1 MPSFKYNPSRKPTF
15 NGVSQTNSD
24 ENKVEKIEDV
34 KIEQVEEK
42 KVLEESKPVVEER
55 KPIQQPVSQTP
66 RPMPRPINSTP
77 RSTSSGFSFMSS
89 PTSKKETETPIII
102 KKEEETKPVE
112 QIETRKEEPIV
123 IKKESNTEDD
133 IKIFL
138 NKTVQEEEYV
148 APEESIEQVIEEPE
162 KSTEIDFPMDEIKL
176 EDEDFFGIDDL
187 KPVKKE
193 KPVKQ
198 PKEKKKRE
206 KTKKPIKL
214 NKKTVVKIGTILGI
228 SLIIFL
234 IVFIVSNIIQSTNV
248 NYSITNDDLRARVVQ
263 HVEPGDLID
272 VKNSLPL
279 QITSKDLII
288 TDTMGGE
295 EIEVILW
302 DYTNTNLNKLN
313 ISIDGKPIKENVTLK
328 RKPLKL
334 KLPRECRLEINIA
347 EEVSSPNTTYAMK
360 VNDNVYFNKL
370 STTRG
375 SIIYF
380 SQSSSESN
388 VPTTPTQEQTPE
400 TAPPVLESEITTEEC
415 ETCNTDNAE
424 PVVVSE

>member
-1 MPSFKYNPSRKPTF
+1 MPSFKYNPNRKPTF
-15 NGVSQTNSD
+15 NGVSQTKSD
-24 ENKVEKIEDV
+24 ENKIEKVEDV
-34 KIEQVEEK
+34 KIDAVEEKILPEEPKQVVEEK
-42 KVLEESKPVVEER
+42 KPVQ
-55 KPIQQPVSQTP
+55 PISQTP

-77 RSTSSGFSFMSS
+77 RSTSSGFSFMSGS
-89 PTSKKETETPIII
+89 TPTKEVENSTPITPI
-102 KKEEETKPVE
+102 KKVEPKPVE
-112 QIETRKEEPIV
+112 QVDVVKEEPI
-123 IKKESNTEDD
+123 IKQEDDD
-133 IKIFL
+133 IKIVL
-138 NKTVQEEEYV
+138 NRTVEEETV
-148 APEESIEQVIEEPE
+148 EENLDETPEILDFIEENNE
-162 KSTEIDFPMDEIKL
+162 DDFYGLD
-176 EDEDFFGIDDL
+176 DF
-187 KPVKKE
+187 KPIKKE

-198 PKEKKKRE
+198 PKEKKKKI
-206 KTKKPIKL
+206 KTKKPVKVD
-214 NKKTVVKIGTILGI
+214 KKTLVKVGTILGI

-234 IVFIVSNIIQSTNV
+234 VVFIVSNIIDSTNV

-313 ISIDGKPIKENVTLK
+313 ISVDGTPLKENVTLK

-334 KLPRECRLEINIA
+334 TIPRECRLEIDIA

-360 VNDNVYFNKL
+360 VNENVYFNKL

-380 SQSSSESN
+380 SQSSSE
-388 VPTTPTQEQTPE
+388 PTQPETTTPEQTTQPE
-400 TAPPVLESEITTEEC
+400 TAPPVLESETITENC
-415 ETCNTDNAE
+415 PTCNAE
-424 PVVVSE
+424 PVVTAE

>member
-15 NGVSQTNSD
+15 NGVSQTPSE

-42 KVLEESKPVVEER
+42 KVIEETKPVVEER

-66 RPMPRPINSTP
+66 RPMPRPINSVP
-77 RSTSSGFSFMSS
+77 KSNSSGFSFMSG
-89 PTSKKETETPIII
+89 TTQQKETPILI

-112 QIETRKEEPIV
+112 LVTKEEPI
-123 IKKESNTEDD
+123 IPEKKTTNEDD
-133 IKIFL
+133 IKIVL
-138 NKTVQEEEYV
+138 NKTVQEEPVELET
-148 APEESIEQVIEEPE
+148 PIDEITE
-162 KSTEIDFPMDEIKL
+162 EIDFSEEEIKL
-176 EDEDFFGIDDL
+176 VEENEDDFFGLEDL

-193 KPVKQ
+193 KPIKQ
-198 PKEKKKRE
+198 PREKKKKE

-313 ISIDGKPIKENVTLK
+313 IAIDGKVIKENVTLK
-328 RKPLKL
+328 RKPLKI
-334 KLPRECRLEINIA
+334 KIPRECRLEINIS

-360 VNDNVYFNKL
+360 VNENVYFNKL

-375 SIIYF
+375 SIIHF

-388 VPTTPTQEQTPE
+388 VPTNPAQEQVLE